1 VCLYLKKRRDARIDT
16 VQMGEDGAA
25 AMYGCSP
32 DVVDG
37 RVYRLSM
44 SLSGVMVDRV
54 SSERISRSRAA
65 ERDSGSVCRDDDKE
79 EVGGRQVMAT
89 TAGDDAGKRQLGL
102 RRVYSLLAK
111 GLLAI

>member
-1 VCLYLKKRRDARIDT
+1 
-16 VQMGEDGAA
+16 MGEDGAA
-25 AMYGCSP
+25 ATYGCSP

-44 SLSGVMVDRV
+44 SLSGGMVDRV
-54 SSERISRSRAA
+54 SSESVSRSRAA

-89 TAGDDAGKRQLGL
+89 TAGDDAGKHQLATS
-102 RRVYSLLAK
+102 SLLSASK
-111 GLLAI
+111 RAARDLSVERKVAVWLG